1 MAILHFPL
9 GSHLGKL
16 TWDNESEKLTPVQ
29 IENASY
35 ILHYMGYNIYE
46 DIHGEG
52 LTFSLRLYKEIEND
66 HNFRN
71 ILFDFVLL
79 FRMMN
84 INLPDLEYSKAF
96 LMDYYIPFNKKN
108 KVSETRAIVYNDTI
122 YLTFTDNYMVSGK
135 DYPFQQKELYINH
148 FNDGEDLLPIIAK
161 DILENVILRIK
172 IDVAEGEPLNDHY
185 ATVNIRETEIKQT
198 NIDDDLP
205 F

>member
-1 MAILHFPL
+1 
-9 GSHLGKL
+9 
-16 TWDNESEKLTPVQ
+16 
-29 IENASY
+29 
-35 ILHYMGYNIYE
+35 MGYNIYE

-52 LTFSLRLYKEIEND
+52 LTFSLRLYKEINND

-96 LMDYYIPFNKKN
+96 LMDYFIPFNEKN
-108 KVSETRAIVYNDTI
+108 TVSETRAIVHNDTI

-135 DYPFQQKELYINH
+135 EYYFEQLELYIHH
-148 FNDGEDLLPIIAK
+148 FNDGEELLPIIAK
-161 DILENVILRIK
+161 DIIENVILRIK
-172 IDVAEGEPLNDHY
+172 IDVAEGEPLNDYY
-185 ATVNIRETEIKQT
+185 ATINNRKTDIKQT